1 MRHLLFVDESKVH
14 YNVFVDPNGN
24 GTLLYEYRN
33 PNRHTIKRY
42 IAHTPNRH
50 ISFMIKDDPQESA
63 LYVYEHGQVRKIYES
78 DGDVP
83 E

>member
-1 MRHLLFVDESKVH
+1 MRHLLFVDENQIH
-14 YNVFVDPNGN
+14 YNAFVNPDGD
-24 GTLLYEYRN
+24 GTLLYEYER
-33 PNRHTIKRY
+33 PNRHEIKKY

-50 ISFMIKDDPQESA
+50 ISFMLKDDPQESA

-78 DGDVP
+78 DGGEP